1 MCVPSDHTYTE
12 GGEFVVEVVVHGVEV
27 VGVVVIVNMVNV
39 YSLSQE
45 LELSVVVFNVK
56 LGDSCLDIF
65 GRCENNVVLTVVVLV
80 GSNLDVP
87 DFG

>member
-39 YSLSQE
+39 
-45 LELSVVVFNVK
+45 
-56 LGDSCLDIF
+56 
-65 GRCENNVVLTVVVLV
+65 
-80 GSNLDVP
+80 
-87 DFG
+87 